1 MSFNIKDTLEEFAN
15 HLCKGT
21 LYVNVG
27 KRFSVYFSQLSDGR
41 IFVEC
46 TLWKEN
52 STILVSFAY
61 DTFIN
66 IVEAYK
72 LYCQIF
78 DISLHEEF

>member
-1 MSFNIKDTLEEFAN
+1 MSYQIKNTLEEFAN
-15 HLCKGT
+15 HLVKGT
-21 LYVNVG
+21 LNVNVG
-27 KRFSVYFSQLSDGR
+27 KRFTVYFSQLSDGR

-46 TLWKEN
+46 TLWKED

-61 DTFIN
+61 DTFIH

-78 DISLHEEF
+78 NISQHEK